1 MKRKRSGRRQV
12 TRTKLLSTFA
22 AALLGVSIAACGSS
36 RSANSKPQASNAPL
50 SAASTETSTEDL
62 TKVDRDKDND
72 NAPYDDTN
80 NNGVMEYGH
89 AAGASDR
96 QAITALI
103 KRYYAIATA
112 GDGAQAC
119 TMLYITLAE
128 SVAEDQGKGSAG
140 APYLSQG
147 TTCSTVMSLLFN
159 HYHSQLA
166 LELPLLKV
174 KHVGLIQHHGLAVL
188 SFGKLPERQIS
199 IRRERHTWKIETLL
213 DSSLP

>member
-1 MKRKRSGRRQV
+1 MKRKPGGRRQI

-36 RSANSKPQASNAPL
+36 RSANSEPQASNAAP
-50 SAASTETSTEDL
+50 SAASTEASTEDL

-89 AAGASDR
+89 AAGASDT

-147 TTCSTVMSLLFN
+147 TTCPTVMSLLFKY
-159 HYHSQLA
+159 YHSQLA

-174 KHVGLIQHHGLAVL
+174 THVGLIQHHGLAPFSAL
-188 SFGKLPERQIS
+188 ERG
-199 IRRERHTWKIETLL
+199 
-213 DSSLP
+213 